1 MRRSGQRVE
10 DTIAPFAR
18 FVRAE
23 KDKLEAEHAELTE
36 LEAHIAGLKRQLE
49 VEEPAG

>member
-1 MRRSGQRVE
+1 MRRSTQRVE

-23 KDKLEAEHAELTE
+23 KDKLEARDAELRE
-36 LEAHIAGLKRQLE
+36 LEAHIIGLQRQIE
-49 VEEPAG
+49 